1 VLLLL
6 LLLIVYE
13 LGYLCG
19 ALELVLLYIYVYI
32 CDDWCCSLSLIIKII
47 TRMSVAQQVS
57 NSSHENG
64 GHEAQGVVM
73 RW

>member
-19 ALELVLLYIYVYI
+19 ALELVLLYIYMYI
-32 CDDWCCSLSLIIKII
+32 YATI
-47 TRMSVAQQVS
+47 
-57 NSSHENG
+57 
-64 GHEAQGVVM
+64 GVVLCH
-73 RW
+73 